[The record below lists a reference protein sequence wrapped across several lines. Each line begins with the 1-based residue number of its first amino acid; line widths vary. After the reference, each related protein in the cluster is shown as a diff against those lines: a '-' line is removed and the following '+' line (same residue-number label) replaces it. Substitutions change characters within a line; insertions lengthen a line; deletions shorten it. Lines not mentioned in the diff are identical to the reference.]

1 MQLKRYTI
9 GFVLLLSLAACETV
23 VDIDLPEGQSKL
35 TLNALFGPDS
45 IMNVSLYP
53 SKEALESGN
62 YLAIENATITVSGTD
77 GQVATTNKLGI
88 DVFTLESVY
97 KLAIKA
103 KAGVVYTITASAEG
117 YAPVVSVTSI
127 PEPVDIVRVDTG
139 TVFTDGY
146 EEGQLSIT
154 LTDPSR
160 IGNLYELKFYVLIYY
175 PDTLDGKLIYYP
187 TTQEVYAYSR
197 NNDFFNSD
205 YSSEL
210 IFTDE
215 LFDGKTYTA
224 LVNYYNEFKDDGG
237 DSTQITDY
245 LSSYLVTELRSLS
258 TDYFAFKSSYSRYQ
272 FSTGDPFAQPVQ
284 VYDNIDGGF
293 GIFAG
298 FNSTH
303 DTLQLTQGIFP
314 SPLD

>member
-23 VDIDLPEGQSKL
+23 VDIDLPERESKL

-154 LTDPSR
+154 LTDPSG

-187 TTQEVYAYSR
+187 TTQEAYAYSR
-197 NNDFFNSD
+197 NNDFFKSD
-205 YSSEL
+205 YASE
-210 IFTDE
+210 
-215 LFDGKTYTA
+215 
-224 LVNYYNEFKDDGG
+224 
-237 DSTQITDY
+237 
-245 LSSYLVTELRSLS
+245 
-258 TDYFAFKSSYSRYQ
+258 
-272 FSTGDPFAQPVQ
+272 
-284 VYDNIDGGF
+284 
-293 GIFAG
+293 
-298 FNSTH
+298 
-303 DTLQLTQGIFP
+303 
-314 SPLD
+314 